1 MRGLCGRWVAALAA
15 GGLAFMLG
23 QADASADSY
32 RSGDYVFDIAGLPL
46 ERVQDEVVSAIR
58 IPLTD
63 RGVGQIV
70 LWSATP
76 CYRIGN
82 AQPYVGEVTLSEV
95 IAQLNTRLPFKLGP
109 CLSKDQP
116 AITYYLLGS
125 VVAPADR
132 RELARRLF
140 PDSRMDCDWQQTGSD
155 SESGLVTSAIVVA
168 RSTAATARQTAACL
182 MRNTAQVLGVG
193 WYSMRDPNALTAV
206 DDERELS
213 LLSLYIRYRI
223 TQELSG
229 LKNVNQVENRI
240 AALVAEMHAAGT
252 HALNQ

>member
-1 MRGLCGRWVAALAA
+1 MRALRRQWVAALVA
-15 GGLAFMLG
+15 GGLIFVMG
-23 QADASADSY
+23 RPDASADSY
-32 RSGDYVFDIAGLPL
+32 RSGDYVFEIAGLPL
-46 ERVQDEVVSAIR
+46 DRVQDEVVNAIR
-58 IPLTD
+58 VPLTS
-63 RGVGQIV
+63 RGVGQMV

-76 CYRIGN
+76 CYRVGN
-82 AQPYVGEVTLSEV
+82 ARPYAGEVTLSDA
-95 IAQLNTRLPFKLGP
+95 IAQLNTRLPYRLGP
-109 CLSKDQP
+109 CMSQDQP

-125 VVAPADR
+125 VVDPADQ
-132 RELARRLF
+132 RELKRRLF

-155 SESGLVTSAIVVA
+155 SDSGLTTSAVVVA

-193 WYSMRDPNALTAV
+193 WYTERDPNALTAA

-223 TQELSG
+223 TQELSD
-229 LKNVNQVENRI
+229 LKSLNQVENRI

-252 HALNQ
+252 HAQLP